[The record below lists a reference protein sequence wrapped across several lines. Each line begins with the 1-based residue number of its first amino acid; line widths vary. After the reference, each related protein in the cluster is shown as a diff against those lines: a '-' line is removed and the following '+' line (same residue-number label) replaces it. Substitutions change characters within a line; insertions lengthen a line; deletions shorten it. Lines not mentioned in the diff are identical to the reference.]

1 LPVHA
6 ESIFYNGGNI
16 KSGATQPSNAFYLG
30 GEIRKAYP
38 SLDLLGGVTASF
50 DIGESKLKVSAWI
63 VCAENHDALPESLR
77 DTAQAQTSVF
87 EMLDD
92 VTRTRQAT
100 AGGEG
105 QMIYNYE
112 TLVKGTQVYVE
123 LTLTPYT
130 TDLTRGA
137 LAAALDYYAAN
148 DNVIGGQSA
157 RGHGHV
163 SVSWLSDEPGGA
175 EEYEAYL
182 AERKDELLA
191 GIVDGTLCSGAVVV
205 K

>member
-1 LPVHA
+1 
-6 ESIFYNGGNI
+6 
-16 KSGATQPSNAFYLG
+16 
-30 GEIRKAYP
+30 
-38 SLDLLGGVTASF
+38 
-50 DIGESKLKVSAWI
+50 
-63 VCAENHDALPESLR
+63 
-77 DTAQAQTSVF
+77 
-87 EMLDD
+87 
-92 VTRTRQAT
+92 
-100 AGGEG
+100 
-105 QMIYNYE
+105 MIYNYE

-130 TDLTRGA
+130 TPLTRGA

-163 SVSWLSDEPGGA
+163 SMSWLSDEPGGA